1 MHDTL
6 WLRHLGVCHLVFCK
20 SWLVSSSDLSF
31 LFGGGFRPETKS
43 WSELPCLTSCILS
56 RSSAPGD
63 FVFLRRTL
71 TFSPLDSELT
81 VAVTVQDDAVVE
93 GEEEFFVVVA
103 AAPGERGVMIPQN
116 SAVVVSITD
125 NDSMR
130 LRGREG
136 GREEEEE

>member
-1 MHDTL
+1 MYRL
-6 WLRHLGVCHLVFCK
+6 YPL
-20 SWLVSSSDLSF
+20 
-31 LFGGGFRPETKS
+31 
-43 WSELPCLTSCILS
+43 
-56 RSSAPGD
+56 SSAPGD
-63 FVFLRRTL
+63 FVFLSRTL

-136 GREEEEE
+136 GREGGRRRRERGWEEEEEG

>member
-1 MHDTL
+1 MSN
-6 WLRHLGVCHLVFCK
+6 LVVCK
-20 SWLVSSSDLSF
+20 SWLVSSPDPSF
-31 LFGGGFRPETKS
+31 LFGVMYP
-43 WSELPCLTSCILS
+43 L
-56 RSSAPGD
+56 SSAPGD
-63 FVFLRRTL
+63 FVFLSRTL

-136 GREEEEE
+136 GEGGEGGRERE